1 MVGFIYTDH
10 DMFLLKP
17 SFYPFNVMPHSVSFN
32 RKAFVRCINQH
43 LDLTRA
49 DLSSTPDL
57 SWVVPMVRDL
67 VFQEAL
73 RRTHGNRS
81 KAARMLGVSRSQYGI
96 HLARIDADSVSLKG
110 EESC

>member
-1 MVGFIYTDH
+1 
-10 DMFLLKP
+10 
-17 SFYPFNVMPHSVSFN
+17 MPHPVSLN

-81 KAARMLGVSRSQYGI
+81 KAARMLGVSRNQYCI
-96 HLARIDADSVSLKG
+96 HLARIDVHSVSLKG
-110 EESC
+110 KESC